1 MSNFLR
7 PHGLHGPWNSPGQ
20 TTGVG
25 SLSLLQWIFPT
36 QESNGVPCIAA
47 DSLPTELS
55 GKQIEAGLSQKRMD
69 VIGTPLQYFA
79 WKIPWTEEPCGLQSM
94 GSLESDTI
102 DWLHFQ
108 FSLSCIGE
116 GNGNPFQCSCLENPR
131 DREAWWA
138 AVSGVTQ
145 SRTQLKWLRSSSNQN
160 YGKFTKF

>member
-1 MSNFLR
+1 MN
-7 PHGLHGPWNSPGQ
+7 
-20 TTGVG
+20 TGVG

-102 DWLHFQ
+102 D
-108 FSLSCIGE
+108 
-116 GNGNPFQCSCLENPR
+116 
-131 DREAWWA
+131 
-138 AVSGVTQ
+138 
-145 SRTQLKWLRSSSNQN
+145 
-160 YGKFTKF
+160 